1 MKLITDSKEF
11 EDLVN
16 KSHEYKFNKKEWSD
30 WGLLFRFLIVICRLL
45 AGNPL
50 QAPLKKKR
58 RPSAWSLFL
67 GRHLKAGKTIQE
79 AAELWKNR

>member
-16 KSHEYKFNKKEWSD
+16 KSHGYKFGKENWSD
-30 WGLLFRFLIVICRLL
+30 WGLLFRFLVIICKLL
-45 AGNPL
+45 AGTTS

-58 RPSAWSLFL
+58 KPSEWSLFL
-67 GRHLKAGKTIQE
+67 GKHLKAGKTIQE